1 MAYGISL
8 DIGTSGTRG
17 HALDLSNGKIL
28 STSVTE
34 CHPLPGANIMDH
46 LTFCINNGT
55 ETAHD
60 ILMDTV
66 NRLIATLGVDLGKV
80 ERVSICGNPI
90 QLSLFQGI
98 PVDDLAFAGDNAHKA
113 RGITEQRRDA
123 GIFSAVDVG
132 LDVREGTELCVP
144 PAIRH
149 EIGADALA
157 MMYKSG
163 FLEQKENCLVTDY
176 GTNAEMALKIG
187 DDIYTGSAAAG
198 PAMEGQSIRYGM
210 LAGPGAISDLEYDF
224 QYICKVLD
232 EDIIPRSGDR
242 IDFALETVVP
252 EGPMSGKAK
261 GITGTGVI
269 AAVSAIMDS
278 HLWKKG
284 RIDTSDGLLHL
295 QDGITVDSH
304 DISEA
309 LKAIGAMR
317 AGHFTLLEHAGIK
330 FGELD
335 IMYMAG
341 ASGTYVDAV
350 KARRVGLLPP
360 SCNTIYQ
367 YGNTSLAMAT
377 DILRDPELL
386 DELQD
391 IANGIRANH
400 IMFAGD
406 EIFEQIYTQELAV
419 CDEGMSMEMYN
430 RNNALAGI
438 QELPRPRGNPVVHR
452 MVDRDIPDLGERG
465 LYILHDIGTELR
477 GRMEGCTGCGK
488 CEKEC
493 PEHALTVTDD
503 REIVI
508 KTKNCLGTA
517 CYRCQFNCPE
527 KVYSYDSLR
536 LVRGSHARPYHRR
549 IPGKRENHHPYGA
562 CQVLY
567 G

>member
-1 MAYGISL
+1 MSYGISL

-17 HALDLSNGKIL
+17 HAVDLSNGKIL

-46 LTFCINNGT
+46 LTFCINVGT
-55 ETAHD
+55 EMAHK

-66 NRLIATLGVDLGKV
+66 NKVIATLGVDLNQV

-98 PVDDLAFAGDNAHKA
+98 PVDDLAFAGENAHKA
-113 RGITEQRRDA
+113 RGIKDQKRDA
-123 GIFSAVDVG
+123 GVFSAVDVG
-132 LDVREGTELCVP
+132 LNVRDGCELLVP

-198 PAMEGQSIRYGM
+198 PAMEGQSIKYGM
-210 LAGPGAISDLEYDF
+210 LAGPGAISDLEYDTR
-224 QYICKVLD
+224 YICKVLND
-232 EDIIPRSGDR
+232 DIIPEDGSKV
-242 IDFALETVVP
+242 DFGLGLVEDY
-252 EGPMSGKAK
+252 GPMTGKAK

-269 AAVSAIMDS
+269 AAVAAAQEC
-278 HLWKKG
+278 HLWRKG
-284 RIDTSDGLLHL
+284 KLTTDDGLLHL
-295 QDGITVDSH
+295 QDGITLDAH

-309 LKAIGAMR
+309 MKAIGAMR

-330 FGELD
+330 FSELG

-350 KARRVGLLPP
+350 KAREVGLLPP
-360 SCNTIYQ
+360 SCHTIYQ

-400 IMFAGD
+400 VMFAGD
-406 EIFEQIYTQELAV
+406 PIFEQIYTQELAV
-419 CDEGMSMEMYN
+419 CDEGMGMDMYN
-430 RNNALAGI
+430 RNNVMFGI
-438 QELPRPRGNPVVHR
+438 QELPKAKGTPTVHR
-452 MVDRDIPDLGERG
+452 MVQRDIPDLGERG
-465 LYILHDIGTELR
+465 LYILHDIGTELH
-477 GRMEGCTGCGK
+477 GYMDGCIGCKK

-493 PEHALTVTDD
+493 PEHALTVKDD
-503 REIVI
+503 NEIVV

-517 CYRCQFNCPE
+517 CYRCQFSCPK
-527 KVYSYDSLR
+527 KVYKYDNLK
-536 LVRGSHARPYHRR
+536 LTF
-549 IPGKRENHHPYGA
+549 
-562 CQVLY
+562 
-567 G
+567 